1 MKTKRKR
8 KPRLYGKDRLTFRN
22 PVSAKR
28 DKKGFSLRIIEEADG
43 RLHVVKTLHTR
54 LKQLLDDTGSDTLA
68 RHMLA
73 ARAVFIAAY
82 LESVEVTAL
91 EGTKEIDWKRYL
103 QATKSLSDV
112 LSKLGLNREAK
123 KADRLHEYINK
134 KKR

>member
-22 PVSAKR
+22 PVSAKK
-28 DKKGFSLRIIEEADG
+28 DKGFSLRTIEEADS
-43 RLHVVKTLHTR
+43 RFHVVKTLHKR
-54 LKQLLDDTGSDTLA
+54 LKQLLDETGSDTLA
-68 RHMLA
+68 RKMLA
-73 ARAVFIAAY
+73 GRAVFVAAY
-82 LESVEVTAL
+82 LESAEVDGL
-91 EGTKEIDWKRYL
+91 SGNEIDWKRYL

-134 KKR
+134 KQR